1 MNLQPQ
7 PQHFRLSTCH
17 RHPSKPITGFCAS
30 CLRERLS
37 GIDPDTHQE
46 TPITYL
52 DAELRR
58 SKSFS
63 SSSNPNASSSS
74 TSTTTTSEPRRKSC
88 DVRARNSLSDLF
100 HLDDKRRYSLN
111 RKPKGLDLGIEL
123 KEEEEN
129 GAEIRVSEEI
139 IAPSVNA
146 ATEVNV
152 DDFEEDGECKT
163 MKEFIDLESE
173 RKKNAGRDL
182 RDIAGSFWEAAS
194 VFRKKLVKW
203 HLKQKKDKKE
213 KKHVII
219 GSGDGDLVVEI
230 EKPSARRLRE
240 TQSEIG
246 EYGLG
251 RRSCDTDP
259 RLSVD
264 VARLSVDDA
273 RYSFDEPRASWDGY
287 LIGKTYPRLAPL
299 VSVVEDSKLP
309 GNGIENPKE
318 NVDLKNEG
326 ESSPGGTAQTRDYYS
341 DRRRRRSF
349 DRLGSNRRV
358 TLGDDDFRSISNAKV
373 SPETVGLFHGAKLL
387 VTEKE
392 LRDSNWYSLKDYHAG
407 KTNSLSKDAD
417 SVASGIS
424 KKGCK
429 FKKLQTWRSVLNI
442 WGLMQR
448 RSEGKCGV
456 EESSIGGIA
465 VDGPVAES
473 WHKLGGAASV
483 DTNGTVSQKLIRSY
497 TVSARDS
504 SKMGCSASSIETK
517 EDVMKRRE
525 DLVLQR
531 NRSVRYS
538 PNNLDNGLL
547 RFYLTP
553 QRSYGR
559 SKSGKSRLQ
568 NSCSMARNV
577 L

>member
-30 CLRERLS
+30 CLRERLPALTL
-37 GIDPDTHQE
+37 IRQE

-111 RKPKGLDLGIEL
+111 RKPK
-123 KEEEEN
+123 
-129 GAEIRVSEEI
+129 
-139 IAPSVNA
+139 
-146 ATEVNV
+146 
-152 DDFEEDGECKT
+152 
-163 MKEFIDLESE
+163 
-173 RKKNAGRDL
+173 
-182 RDIAGSFWEAAS
+182 
-194 VFRKKLVKW
+194 
-203 HLKQKKDKKE
+203 KKDKKE

-246 EYGLG
+246 DYGLG

-259 RLSVD
+259 RFSVD

-358 TLGDDDFRSISNAKV
+358 TLGDDDSDQY
-373 SPETVGLFHGAKLL
+373 PM
-387 VTEKE
+387 
-392 LRDSNWYSLKDYHAG
+392 LRG
-407 KTNSLSKDAD
+407 
-417 SVASGIS
+417 
-424 KKGCK
+424 
-429 FKKLQTWRSVLNI
+429 
-442 WGLMQR
+442 
-448 RSEGKCGV
+448 SEGKCGV

-473 WHKLGGAASV
+473 WHKLDGAASV

-531 NRSVRYS
+531 NGVC
-538 PNNLDNGLL
+538 GI
-547 RFYLTP
+547 
-553 QRSYGR
+553 
-559 SKSGKSRLQ
+559 LQ
-568 NSCSMARNV
+568 TTLIMAF
-577 L
+577 

>member
-1 MNLQPQ
+1 M
-7 PQHFRLSTCH
+7 
-17 RHPSKPITGFCAS
+17 
-30 CLRERLS
+30 
-37 GIDPDTHQE
+37 
-46 TPITYL
+46 
-52 DAELRR
+52 
-58 SKSFS
+58 
-63 SSSNPNASSSS
+63 
-74 TSTTTTSEPRRKSC
+74 
-88 DVRARNSLSDLF
+88 
-100 HLDDKRRYSLN
+100 N
-111 RKPKGLDLGIEL
+111 RKPKGLDLGLEL

-129 GAEIRVSEEI
+129 VAEIRVSEEVN
-139 IAPSVNA
+139 APNVNA
-146 ATEVNV
+146 APVSII
-152 DDFEEDGECKT
+152 DDFEEDGEWKT
-163 MKEFIDLESE
+163 MKEFIDLESV

-203 HLKQKKDKKE
+203 QLKQKKDKKE
-213 KKHVII
+213 KKHVIV
-219 GSGDGDLVVEI
+219 GGGDGDLVVEI
-230 EKPSARRLRE
+230 EKPSSRRLRE

-264 VARLSVDDA
+264 VARLSVDGA

-287 LIGKTYPRLAPL
+287 LIGKTCPRLAPL

-309 GNGIENPKE
+309 GKGIENPKE
-318 NVDLKNEG
+318 NVDLKNQG
-326 ESSPGGTAQTRDYYS
+326 ETSPGGTAQTRDYYS

-358 TLGDDDFRSISNAKV
+358 TLGEDEFKSISNAKV
-373 SPETVGLFHGAKLL
+373 SPEAVGLFHGAKLL

-407 KTNSLSKDAD
+407 NTDALSKDVD
-417 SVASGIS
+417 SVASEIS
-424 KKGCK
+424 KKGFK
-429 FKKLQTWRSVLNI
+429 FKKLQTWRSMLNI

-448 RSEGKCGV
+448 RSEGKCGD
-456 EESSIGGIA
+456 EGSSVGGSA

-473 WHKLGGAASV
+473 WHKLGGVSNEG
-483 DTNGTVSQKLIRSY
+483 TNGTVSQKLIRSY

-504 SKMGCSASSIETK
+504 SKLACNVSSFETR
-517 EDVMKRRE
+517 EDGMKRRE

-531 NRSVRYS
+531 NGSVRYS
-538 PNNLDNGLL
+538 PNNIENGLL

-553 QRSYGR
+553 LRSYGR

-568 NSCSMARNV
+568 NSHSMATNV